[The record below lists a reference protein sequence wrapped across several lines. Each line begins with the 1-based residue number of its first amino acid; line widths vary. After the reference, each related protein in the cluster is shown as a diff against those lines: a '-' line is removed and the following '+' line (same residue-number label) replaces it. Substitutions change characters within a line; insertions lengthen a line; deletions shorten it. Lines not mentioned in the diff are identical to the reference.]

1 MLAGDVGINGC
12 KLAPNI
18 NFPESEE
25 VDTGQMDI
33 DSIGQAQQE
42 TLIEETNEAVMS
54 ISAQALGG
62 TSSSTTPT
70 VIMYVFEWEKTT
82 SSFVSQ

>member
-1 MLAGDVGINGC
+1 
-12 KLAPNI
+12 
-18 NFPESEE
+18 
-25 VDTGQMDI
+25 MDI

-54 ISAQALGG
+54 ISAQALGR